1 MINSITILVI
11 ILYNYTRCINY
22 RYAFKNGT
30 VSYQCRFLESN
41 TYKQNK
47 AAQRI
52 VITEFGTRACPDPCK
67 TIFHRYELPS
77 LGINHTIKTL
87 L

>member
-1 MINSITILVI
+1 MDIDFNNMNVLN
-11 ILYNYTRCINY
+11 LCCDRF
-22 RYAFKNGT
+22 AFKNGT
-30 VSYQCRFLESN
+30 VSYKCKFLESN

-67 TIFHRYELPS
+67 TIFHKYVLPS
-77 LGINHTIKTL
+77 IDT
-87 L
+87 